1 MTDFEELR
9 QLVAFQR
16 FGTLSAAADELH
28 ITQPTMTRAMRR
40 LEREVGVPLFDR
52 SAKNRLALTP
62 AGELAAEEAKK
73 LLEAYAVFLEKIRN
87 EVNLHNKIV
96 VASVAPGPLCFL
108 EHIAESNADW
118 RKAIT
123 IHGELINPDTALDE
137 LVQRKSNGHH

>member
-52 SAKNRLALTP
+52 SAKTGSPSRQP
-62 AGELAAEEAKK
+62 ANLPPKK
-73 LLEAYAVFLEKIRN
+73 PRN
-87 EVNLHNKIV
+87 CSKHMRY
-96 VASVAPGPLCFL
+96 F
-108 EHIAESNADW
+108 
-118 RKAIT
+118 
-123 IHGELINPDTALDE
+123 
-137 LVQRKSNGHH
+137 